1 MGKYNWKVKKKKLD
15 VVLEESKMKT
25 LLLFI
30 LILFLFVSLSTSMR
44 ASQVRSGQVIQ
55 NHKMGKYNWKV
66 KKKK

>member
-44 ASQVRSGQVIQ
+44 AIRSGQVRSSKTIKWE
-55 NHKMGKYNWKV
+55 NIIRK
-66 KKKK
+66 